1 MSVEVN
7 YIYTCDRCKGREER
21 DEGVVYLE
29 VWRGM
34 QDSSILGSIVVSSH
48 FLEESEGIECPHNT
62 TRIGLCSACR
72 RSIYF
77 KCKAIIESGVQL

>member
-21 DEGVVYLE
+21 GDGVVYLE
-29 VWRGM
+29 VWGGM
-34 QDSSILGSIVVSSH
+34 KDNSILGSIEVSSY
-48 FLEESEGIECPHNT
+48 FFEESEGKGYLHNT

>member
-21 DEGVVYLE
+21 
-29 VWRGM
+29 GM
-34 QDSSILGSIVVSSH
+34 QDNSILGSIEVSSY
-48 FLEESEGIECPHNT
+48 FFEESKGKGYLHNT
-62 TRIGLCSACR
+62 TRIGLCSVCR